1 MTDKSNFSDEE
12 WELVRE
18 GPPTAGLVASA
29 ASSGGSFRE
38 SWALAKA
45 FTEARKQHG
54 ESELLDALVSEKPH
68 AKRYGS
74 REALEEEGIQL
85 LRDAVTLVEQKATPA
100 EVDAYRKFTLTL
112 AERVASAHKEA
123 GAEVSTDERAALEM
137 RYPRL
142 RRDAD

>member
-18 GPPTAGLVASA
+18 GPPTAGLVAAA

-45 FTEARKQHG
+45 FSEARKQHG

-68 AKRYGS
+68 PKRFGS
-74 REALEEEGIQL
+74 HEALEEQGIQR
-85 LRDAVTLVEQKATPA
+85 LRDAVMLLEQKATPA
-100 EVDAYRKFTLTL
+100 EVDDYRKFTLTL
-112 AERVASAHKEA
+112 AEHVAAAHKEA
-123 GAEVSTDERAALEM
+123 GAEVSTEEREALDKISAAVS
-137 RYPRL
+137 PSQS
-142 RRDAD
+142 